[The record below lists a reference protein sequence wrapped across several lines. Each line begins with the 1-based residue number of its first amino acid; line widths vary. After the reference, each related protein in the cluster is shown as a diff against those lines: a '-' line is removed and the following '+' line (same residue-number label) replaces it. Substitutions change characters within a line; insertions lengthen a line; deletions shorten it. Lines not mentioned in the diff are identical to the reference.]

1 MILWRRLRSMLFRQ
15 SFLPEYQHGYR
26 HHETALQFDYTLF
39 DTSPWSMPRGH
50 LCRRRPC
57 LDINK
62 LELVAY
68 ICRPFNIFSMRI
80 TENLQENFP
89 FISVITHVSQEYVG
103 IIINQDAAITSLYDY
118 ASIKTEPE
126 KAKFLELGEAWW
138 WESNRQIPI
147 NIFLS
152 REIFEFR
159 YAIKNFS
166 TKDVRLVLGPCTSL
180 NDIITKR
187 IKRKSITL
195 VRKAT

>member
-1 MILWRRLRSMLFRQ
+1 
-15 SFLPEYQHGYR
+15 
-26 HHETALQFDYTLF
+26 
-39 DTSPWSMPRGH
+39 
-50 LCRRRPC
+50 
-57 LDINK
+57 
-62 LELVAY
+62 
-68 ICRPFNIFSMRI
+68 MRI

-118 ASIKTEPE
+118 ASIKTESE
-126 KAKFLELGEAWW
+126 KSKFLELGEAWW

-147 NIFLS
+147 NIFLA

-195 VRKAT
+195 VRKPS